1 MRSTTPDP
9 RTGAP
14 EFDQVST
21 YQVQMTYGRNVSAFL
36 VKNLLPLALLAL
48 VTYISLYFSPTYATG
63 RITFSITSVLTASVM
78 LQSISNS
85 LPDVGY
91 TVAIEWGYYVF
102 IALSAVLVMI
112 NISIERLYKAKRF
125 LAVSQLDWIA
135 RVVYPLVLL
144 FVVMIY
150 TVKYG

>member
-1 MRSTTPDP
+1 
-9 RTGAP
+9 
-14 EFDQVST
+14 
-21 YQVQMTYGRNVSAFL
+21 
-36 VKNLLPLALLAL
+36 
-48 VTYISLYFSPTYATG
+48 
-63 RITFSITSVLTASVM
+63 M

-135 RVVYPLVLL
+135 RIVYPLVLL